1 MFGWGIPPNSRN
13 HAFNPL
19 QPPRSVAENV
29 VLSEGGD
36 GGRRRIFSKP
46 AHASRPAAG
55 RGCAR
60 RRRRRGRY
68 NQDLISPSA
77 STAAASAAAM
87 TPVSQSTTE
96 SLTMKSLILILFVG
110 AAVAQDDIEFSGPKF
125 NFRCPE
131 PNGKFRD
138 PEQCDLYYECED
150 NEFNALLCD
159 DGLLFDD
166 RDPIQRKKI
175 GFTFGLKNS
184 LRFCYIKH

>member
-1 MFGWGIPPNSRN
+1 
-13 HAFNPL
+13 
-19 QPPRSVAENV
+19 
-29 VLSEGGD
+29 
-36 GGRRRIFSKP
+36 
-46 AHASRPAAG
+46 
-55 RGCAR
+55 
-60 RRRRRGRY
+60 
-68 NQDLISPSA
+68 
-77 STAAASAAAM
+77 M

-184 LRFCYIKH
+184 LRLLLGSVSRSLDISRFCVLFHVKSTNFLMLGEFQDKTCHNSS